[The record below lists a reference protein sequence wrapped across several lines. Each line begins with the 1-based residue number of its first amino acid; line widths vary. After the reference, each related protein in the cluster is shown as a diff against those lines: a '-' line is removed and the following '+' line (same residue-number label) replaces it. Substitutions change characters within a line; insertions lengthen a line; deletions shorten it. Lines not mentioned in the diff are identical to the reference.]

1 MLAIEDGSEDSF
13 LPKTTQALF
22 NPNPLLMTVI
32 ICSHYVQPKIIQ
44 YFSRFWL
51 LFEACISISIEKP
64 LILGLIF
71 CCNNKSNSVTRIPYG
86 QLKKLLFLM
95 IDSPASSKLR
105 HYC

>member
-1 MLAIEDGSEDSF
+1 MAHLKKKPIQLYVEALLAIEDGSEDSF

-71 CCNNKSNSVTRIPYG
+71 CCNNN
-86 QLKKLLFLM
+86 F
-95 IDSPASSKLR
+95 
-105 HYC
+105 